1 MRPCRTCSDGWDP
14 MFLDV
19 SGTWMG
25 GDGRVLIVV
34 VVDDDDDGDDGGG
47 AGGRIK
53 RLSWPWFCFFLGHG
67 FAFPSQ
73 GKIW

>member
-1 MRPCRTCSDGWDP
+1 